1 MEAREVPGSLEN
13 IPRRS
18 DTNVRFNDRRRIK
31 IIGESTK
38 SEVSNDQIT
47 ILC

>member
-31 IIGESTK
+31 IIGESK
-38 SEVSNDQIT
+38 VDKMRKLHGI
-47 ILC
+47 